1 MESMNPPRPAS
12 PARFGAYLYTQYF
25 SAFNDNVHQMTVSL
39 YLAAA
44 SGSHEGEAGK
54 WQSLVQASFV
64 LPFILFSALAG
75 SLADRYNKRNVLIVA
90 KWVEV
95 VPMSVSFLSTFL
107 PTPLRFWGLILG
119 VFLMEVRSAFF
130 SPGKYGLLPEIVPP
144 ENLVRANG
152 ILQMLTMVAIVS
164 GEAVG
169 GLFIRHF
176 DLHGAVGLCLALS
189 IVGSLLAT
197 WIPAGKEGNAGQE
210 VRVDPLSPILGTLRE
225 MKGQRVL
232 FLTTLTLSSFWL
244 VSAIFRMNIPLF
256 GRNALHIGPDQTS
269 YLWAIIS
276 IGIGAGA
283 AMVGMIKGADES
295 MGAVLPGALGVGAA
309 SILTSLFGSDFSS
322 SALILGALGVFAGFY
337 LVPQTTLFQARSPE
351 ARRGAYLGVQ
361 NFVNNVFMLSAA
373 GIYFLLTG
381 PLQCSSRQ
389 VFFLTGGA
397 FLILAGTQAALMR
410 SLVFDGSKALLGRLL
425 GRKRA
430 QPG

>member
-1 MESMNPPRPAS
+1 MESMNSPRPAS

-75 SLADRYNKRNVLIVA
+75 SLADRYNKRSVLIAA
-90 KWVEV
+90 KWAEV

-130 SPGKYGLLPEIVPP
+130 SPGKYGILPEVVAPDR
-144 ENLVRANG
+144 LVRANG
-152 ILQMLTMVAIVS
+152 ILQMLTMVAIVT

-169 GLFIRHF
+169 GISIRH
-176 DLHGAVGLCLALS
+176 LNIHAAVGVCLGIS
-189 IVGSLLAT
+189 VVGSLLAW
-197 WIPAGKEGNAGQE
+197 WIPEGRPGNAQQQI
-210 VRVDPLSPILGTLRE
+210 RVDPVSPILGTLQE
-225 MKGQRVL
+225 MRRQRVL
-232 FLTTLTLSSFWL
+232 LITTLTLSGFWM

-256 GRNALHIGPDQTS
+256 GRNEIKIGPDQTS
-269 YLWAIIS
+269 YLWALIS

-283 AMVGMIKGADES
+283 SLVSVIKGADDS
-295 MGAVLPGALGVGAA
+295 MRLVLPGALGVAAA
-309 SILTSLFGSDFSS
+309 SMATSRFGHDFWST
-322 SALILGALGVFAGFY
+322 ALILGGLGVFAGFY
-337 LVPQTTLFQARSPE
+337 LVPQTTIFQARSPE
-351 ARRGAYLGVQ
+351 AHRGAYLGVQ
-361 NFVNNVFMLSAA
+361 NFVNNVFMLVAA
-373 GIYFLLTG
+373 GIYYLLTG
-381 PLQCSSRQ
+381 ALGASSRQ
-389 VFFLTGGA
+389 IFF
-397 FLILAGTQAALMR
+397 IAGTGFLVLGLLHARLMPDLLIG
-410 SLVFDGSKALLGRLL
+410 SLF
-425 GRKRA
+425 GRKGV

>member
-1 MESMNPPRPAS
+1 MDPMTPPRPAS
-12 PARFGAYLYTQYF
+12 SARFGAYLYTQYF

-75 SLADRYNKRNVLIVA
+75 SLADRYNKRNVLIAA
-90 KWVEV
+90 KWLEV

-119 VFLMEVRSAFF
+119 VFLMEVRAAFF
-130 SPGKYGLLPEIVPP
+130 SPGKYGILPEIVAPDK
-144 ENLVRANG
+144 LVRANG
-152 ILQMLTMVAIVS
+152 VLQMLTMVAIVS

-169 GLFIRHF
+169 GISIRHF
-176 DLHGAVGLCLALS
+176 NIHWAVGLCLALS
-189 IVGSLLAT
+189 VVGSLLAV
-197 WIPAGKEGNAGQE
+197 WIPPGREGNAGQRI
-210 VRVDPLSPILGTLRE
+210 RVDPVSPILGTLRE

-232 FLTTLTLSSFWL
+232 FITTLTLASFWL

-256 GRNALHIGPDQTS
+256 GRNALRIGPDQTS

-283 AMVGMIKGADES
+283 ALVGTIKGADQS
-295 MGAVLPGALGVGAA
+295 MGAVLPGAIGVGLAA
-309 SILTSLFGSDFSS
+309 AATSLFGTAFGS
-322 SALILGALGVFAGFY
+322 SALLLGGLGVFAGFY
-337 LVPQTTLFQARSPE
+337 LVPQTALFQERSP
-351 ARRGAYLGVQ
+351 ADRRGSYLGVQ
-361 NFVNNVFMLSAA
+361 NFVNNIFMLAAA

-381 PLQCSSRQ
+381 PLKTSSRSI
-389 VFFLTGGA
+389 FLVAGVG
-397 FLILAGTQAALMR
+397 FLALGF
-410 SLVFDGSKALLGRLL
+410 VQALLIPDLL
-425 GRKRA
+425 VGGFRALLRRKGA
-430 QPG
+430 QAG